1 MTGMPTKA
9 SLTGASVTQGGF
21 KTALDQLIDALNERV
36 VTATTGAFS
45 GVGSGVGI
53 TTAPNATFHV
63 HTATAGPV
71 SVNAAADDL
80 VVENSSTG
88 GISILV
94 PNTSGANLFFGDE
107 DDNDVGGITY
117 GHISDS
123 MQFTV
128 NAAERVRI
136 GSTGT
141 LYVGDTSNGNMQVG
155 LTIDMGANDDQ
166 AVAVKSSD
174 VSTGLTT
181 LTQQNVEDDDYFT
194 ISKATNTAGGLLI
207 QSMAEDTT
215 GFSPL
220 QIRSYGGTA
229 GVTDTT
235 SSVGM
240 IDLYVTEHNGSNGF
254 VDVAAGGNVFTV
266 RCRDGGAD
274 VTRLLLK
281 KTGELHLG
289 NTTLVTLAD
298 DKDDCLMLRAF
309 DHLKAAQG
317 AKGLIR
323 SKWDAFVRYNYDDLV
338 EAGIIGRVTP
348 EERAEG
354 VQGLWNVTQHI
365 QLLNGAMWQLYG
377 HLRDT
382 QERLATAEL
391 RLAALPAN

>member
-21 KTALDQLIDALNERV
+21 KTSLDQLIDALDERV
-36 VTATTGAFS
+36 TDATTGVFM
-45 GVGSGVGI
+45 GVGSGVGVVA
-53 TTAPNATFHV
+53 APNATFHV
-63 HTATAGPV
+63 FTASAGTVTQHT
-71 SVNAAADDL
+71 AADDL

-117 GHISDS
+117 GHNTDS

-136 GSTGT
+136 GSTGA
-141 LYVGDTSNGNMQVG
+141 LFIGDTTNGNMTIG
-155 LTIDMGANDDQ
+155 LTINQGANDNQ

-181 LTQQNVEDDDYFT
+181 LTQQNVEGDDYMT

-207 QSMAEDTT
+207 QSMAEDST
-215 GFSPL
+215 GFSPV

-254 VDVAAGGNVFTV
+254 VDVATGGNVFTV

-274 VTRLLLK
+274 LTRLLLK

-289 NTTLVTLAD
+289 NTTLVVLSD

-323 SKWDAFVRYNYDDLV
+323 SKWDAFVRYNYEDLV
-338 EAGIIGRVTP
+338 EAGIIGHVTP

-377 HLRDT
+377 KLRDA
-382 QERLATAEL
+382 QERLATAER